1 MATTQT
7 APIVIAAA
15 VAGAAGEYFLDPD
28 NGKRR
33 RHIAR
38 DRALAAIRRPAKH
51 AAREAARKASYAE
64 GVAKGVMHEAT
75 TKGDARD
82 PARLNDPALARKV
95 ESEIFR
101 DRWAPKG
108 EVDVNVES
116 GIVYLRGE
124 LESRE
129 QIEQL
134 IAAANAVDGVGQV
147 RSLLHLPGQEPPSK
161 EGPAAVAIASGEVG
175 PTHEGRSK

>member
-1 MATTQT
+1 MARTRT
-7 APIVIAAA
+7 APIVLAAT
-15 VAGAAGEYFLDPD
+15 VAGAAGEYFFDPD

-38 DRALAAIRRPAKH
+38 DRALAAIRRPAKT
-51 AAREAARKASYAE
+51 AAREASRKASYAE
-64 GVAKGVMHEAT
+64 GVAKRVVHEAT
-75 TKGDARD
+75 TSGDARD
-82 PARLNDPALARKV
+82 PGRLNDPALARKV

-116 GIVYLRGE
+116 GVVYLRGE
-124 LESRE
+124 LDSRD

-134 IAAANAVDGVGQV
+134 IAATKAVDGVGEV
-147 RSLLHLPGQEPPSK
+147 RSLLHLPGEESPSK
-161 EGPAAVAIASGEVG
+161 EGAAAAALAGGQVG
-175 PTHEGRSK
+175 PGPEGRSK

>member
-1 MATTQT
+1 MASTRT
-7 APIVIAAA
+7 APIVLAAT

-38 DRALAAIRRPAKH
+38 DRAFAAIRRPAKT
-51 AAREAARKASYAE
+51 AVREASRKASYAE
-64 GVAKGVMHEAT
+64 GVAKGVVHEAT
-75 TKGDARD
+75 TMGDSRD
-82 PARLNDPALARKV
+82 PGRLNDPALARKI

-108 EVDVNVES
+108 EVSVNVEA
-116 GIVYLRGE
+116 GIVYLRGQ
-124 LESRE
+124 LDSRE

-134 IAAANAVDGVGQV
+134 IAATKAVDGVGEV
-147 RSLLHLPGQEPPSK
+147 RSLLHLPGEEPPSK
-161 EGPAAVAIASGEVG
+161 EGAAAMAVAGGAAGA
-175 PTHEGRSK
+175 THEGRSK